1 MDTESGGHAI
11 VVDESDSRRSGDD
24 RRDDE
29 RRRSAK
35 GLFEVRARRQGI
47 TTDRRQ
53 SERREDAGRSRFAFW
68 RRDKR

>member
-1 MDTESGGHAI
+1 MDTESGLHA
-11 VVDESDSRRSGDD
+11 VPVDESESRRTGDD

-47 TTDRRQ
+47 ATDRRQ
-53 SERREDAGRSRFAFW
+53 SNRREDAGRLRFAFW

>member
-1 MDTESGGHAI
+1 MDTESGQHA
-11 VVDESDSRRSGDD
+11 VPVDESESRRAGDD

-35 GLFEVRARRQGI
+35 GLFEVRARREGI
-47 TTDRRQ
+47 AADRRQ
-53 SERREDAGRSRFAFW
+53 SNRREDAGRSRFAFW

>member
-1 MDTESGGHAI
+1 MDTESGVHA
-11 VVDESDSRRSGDD
+11 VAVDESESRRSGDD

-53 SERREDAGRSRFAFW
+53 SERREDAPRSWLAFW

>member
-1 MDTESGGHAI
+1 MDTESGVHA
-11 VVDESDSRRSGDD
+11 VTVDESESRRSGDD

-53 SERREDAGRSRFAFW
+53 SERREDAARSRFAFW

>member
-1 MDTESGGHAI
+1 MDTESGVHA
-11 VVDESDSRRSGDD
+11 VTVDESESRRSGDD

>member
-1 MDTESGGHAI
+1 MDKHSGVHAI
-11 VVDESDSRRSGDD
+11 VVEDPETRRSGDD

-47 TTDRRQ
+47 NTDRRR
-53 SERREDAGRSRFAFW
+53 SDRRDDADRSWFAFW